1 MRLAAR
7 ADVAGPARYR
17 AAIEKGLRKVLAR
30 MGISTMSSYRNS
42 QIFETIGLEP
52 AVCDEFFEDAG
63 RTLSGKSLD
72 DILQDCISCP
82 CGGFGTRVAEFRD
95 SGLYRFRHNGE
106 QHASSPE
113 LVRRMHRYIK
123 SPTPQNHAALS
134 VLSEER
140 KNVAVRDLLE
150 IRSGQPLLLEEVESE
165 GSLLRRFSTQAMSLG
180 AISPAAH
187 QTLAL
192 AMNRLSG
199 RRTTS

>member
-1 MRLAAR
+1 MGL
-7 ADVAGPARYR
+7 DAG
-17 AAIEKGLRKVLAR
+17 
-30 MGISTMSSYRNS
+30 
-42 QIFETIGLEP
+42 
-52 AVCDEFFEDAG
+52 VCDEFFEDAG

-72 DILQDCISCP
+72 DILQDCISCHAA
-82 CGGFGTRVAEFRD
+82 GFGTPVAEFRD

-150 IRSGQPLLLEEVESE
+150 IRAGQPLLLEEVGSE
-165 GSLLRRFSTQAMSLG
+165 VSLLSRLSTQPMSRG
-180 AISPAAH
+180 RIS
-187 QTLAL
+187 
-192 AMNRLSG
+192 
-199 RRTTS
+199 